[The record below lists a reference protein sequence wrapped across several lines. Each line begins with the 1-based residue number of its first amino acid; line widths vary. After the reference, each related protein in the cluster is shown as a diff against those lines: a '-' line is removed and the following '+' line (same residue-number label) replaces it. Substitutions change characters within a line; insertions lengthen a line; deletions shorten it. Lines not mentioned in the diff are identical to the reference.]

1 MKIKIILLL
10 TLFAATA
17 SATAQVAK
25 HRHEDPYNE
34 ADKYIE
40 SAVIPMGGKKGF
52 SFETRAGDFMLKP
65 YVLLQTA
72 GKFNWYDD
80 EQLGLDDQDNVAN
93 SGFEIPYAILGISG
107 RAFNKL
113 TFNLT
118 LNAAKSGGAL
128 LQQAWVDV
136 NLKDQIR
143 FRVGKFKTPFSQAYL
158 VTLGETLFP
167 VLPTSLT
174 SSVYMDRSLN
184 STPPTIATGFD
195 LGVMMHGLLGGKWEY
210 NLGVFNGT
218 GIDVNMAQKTLSD
231 DLGIPSLL
239 YAARVAFMPKGPI
252 PAHQGRI
259 DDLHNDKI
267 MFALSASYNVE
278 ANWQTTNDL
287 RQSQTNVLALCAVM
301 GGHSGVN
308 PDAVGGD
315 PSKISDQGPYWI
327 SSHHVYNQPQDPILN
342 ACKRLGLDNR
352 PENHVQVI
360 FDPAL
365 LDGNDGFLNMP
376 AVGLNYYI
384 MGYNLKLQAMY
395 QFLGRWGHATQ
406 DARELDD
413 LGLAQHSATVM
424 LQFSF

>member
-1 MKIKIILLL
+1 MKNKFLL
-10 TLFAATA
+10 TLILMLGSVFFAAA
-17 SATAQVAK
+17 ESPIVP
-25 HRHEDPYNE
+25 EPYD

-40 SAVIPMGGKKGF
+40 SDVVPLAGRKGF
-52 SFETRAGDFMLKP
+52 SFETKNGEFMLKP

-72 GKFNWYDD
+72 GKFNYYDD

-93 SGFEIPYAILGISG
+93 SGFEIPYAILGFSG

-118 LNAAKSGGAL
+118 INAAKTGASL

-136 NLKDQIR
+136 NLKDQLR
-143 FRVGKFKTPFSQAYL
+143 FRVGKFKTPFNQAYL

-167 VLPTSLT
+167 TLPTSLT
-174 SSVYMDRSLN
+174 TSLYMGRSIN
-184 STPPTIATGFD
+184 STPPTFATGFD

-210 NLGVFNGT
+210 NVGIFNGT
-218 GIDVNMAQKTLSD
+218 GIDVNLAQKTLSD

-239 YAARVAFMPKGPI
+239 YAGRIAYMPNGPI
-252 PAHQGRI
+252 PGHQGRI
-259 DDLHNDKI
+259 DDLHSEKL

-278 ANWQTTNDL
+278 ANWQTTNDF
-287 RQSQTNVLALCAVM
+287 
-301 GGHSGVN
+301 
-308 PDAVGGD
+308 
-315 PSKISDQGPYWI
+315 
-327 SSHHVYNQPQDPILN
+327 
-342 ACKRLGLDNR
+342 RLGFEFTYLKNRLYLSAEAYFLNSDFVERQRSGAYYNYIGGYVQAGYFVSKKLQPAVRWDFLDRNS
-352 PENHVQVI
+352 
-360 FDPAL
+360 L
-365 LDGNDGFLNMP
+365 GMDGFLNMP

-413 LGLAQHSATVM
+413 LGLAQHGAVVM
-424 LQFSF
+424 MQFSF

>member
-10 TLFAATA
+10 TLLAATA

-218 GIDVNMAQKTLSD
+218 GIDVNLAQKTLSD

-287 RQSQTNVLALCAVM
+287 RLGFEFTYLKNRLYLGAEAYYLSSDLVKRQRVNHTYRYI
-301 GGHSGVN
+301 GGY
-308 PDAVGGD
+308 AQVGYFVT
-315 PSKISDQGPYWI
+315 PKLQ
-327 SSHHVYNQPQDPILN
+327 
-342 ACKRLGLDNR
+342 
-352 PENHVQVI
+352 
-360 FDPAL
+360 PAL
-365 LDGNDGFLNMP
+365 RWDFMDRNSTDTDGFLNMP

-406 DARELDD
+406 NARELDD

>member
-10 TLFAATA
+10 TLLAATA

-143 FRVGKFKTPFSQAYL
+143 FRVGK
-158 VTLGETLFP
+158 
-167 VLPTSLT
+167 
-174 SSVYMDRSLN
+174 
-184 STPPTIATGFD
+184 
-195 LGVMMHGLLGGKWEY
+195 
-210 NLGVFNGT
+210 
-218 GIDVNMAQKTLSD
+218 
-231 DLGIPSLL
+231 
-239 YAARVAFMPKGPI
+239 
-252 PAHQGRI
+252 
-259 DDLHNDKI
+259 
-267 MFALSASYNVE
+267 
-278 ANWQTTNDL
+278 
-287 RQSQTNVLALCAVM
+287 
-301 GGHSGVN
+301 
-308 PDAVGGD
+308 
-315 PSKISDQGPYWI
+315 
-327 SSHHVYNQPQDPILN
+327 
-342 ACKRLGLDNR
+342 
-352 PENHVQVI
+352 
-360 FDPAL
+360 
-365 LDGNDGFLNMP
+365 
-376 AVGLNYYI
+376 
-384 MGYNLKLQAMY
+384 
-395 QFLGRWGHATQ
+395 
-406 DARELDD
+406 
-413 LGLAQHSATVM
+413 
-424 LQFSF
+424 

>member
-93 SGFEIPYAILGISG
+93 
-107 RAFNKL
+107 
-113 TFNLT
+113 
-118 LNAAKSGGAL
+118 SGGAL

-218 GIDVNMAQKTLSD
+218 GIDVNMAQKT
-231 DLGIPSLL
+231 
-239 YAARVAFMPKGPI
+239 AK
-252 PAHQGRI
+252 
-259 DDLHNDKI
+259 
-267 MFALSASYNVE
+267 E
-278 ANWQTTNDL
+278 
-287 RQSQTNVLALCAVM
+287 
-301 GGHSGVN
+301 
-308 PDAVGGD
+308 
-315 PSKISDQGPYWI
+315 
-327 SSHHVYNQPQDPILN
+327 
-342 ACKRLGLDNR
+342 
-352 PENHVQVI
+352 
-360 FDPAL
+360 
-365 LDGNDGFLNMP
+365 
-376 AVGLNYYI
+376 
-384 MGYNLKLQAMY
+384 
-395 QFLGRWGHATQ
+395 
-406 DARELDD
+406 
-413 LGLAQHSATVM
+413 
-424 LQFSF
+424 

>member
-1 MKIKIILLL
+1 MKIKIIFLL
-10 TLFAATA
+10 TLCAAA
-17 SATAQVAK
+17 VQAAAQIKQAEVAADK
-25 HRHEDPYNE
+25 YDD

-52 SFETRAGDFMLKP
+52 SFQTKAGDFMLKP

-93 SGFEIPYAILGISG
+93 SGFEIPYAILGFSG

-118 LNAAKSGGAL
+118 LNAAKTGGAL

-167 VLPTSLT
+167 MLPTSLT

-184 STPPTIATGFD
+184 STPPTFATGFD

-218 GIDVNMAQKTLSD
+218 GIDVNLAQKTLSD

-239 YAARVAFMPKGPI
+239 YAARVAYMPKGP
-252 PAHQGRI
+252 
-259 DDLHNDKI
+259 L
-267 MFALSASYNVE
+267 
-278 ANWQTTNDL
+278 
-287 RQSQTNVLALCAVM
+287 
-301 GGHSGVN
+301 
-308 PDAVGGD
+308 
-315 PSKISDQGPYWI
+315 
-327 SSHHVYNQPQDPILN
+327 
-342 ACKRLGLDNR
+342 
-352 PENHVQVI
+352 
-360 FDPAL
+360 
-365 LDGNDGFLNMP
+365 
-376 AVGLNYYI
+376 
-384 MGYNLKLQAMY
+384 
-395 QFLGRWGHATQ
+395 
-406 DARELDD
+406 
-413 LGLAQHSATVM
+413 
-424 LQFSF
+424 

>member
-25 HRHEDPYNE
+25 HHHEDPYND

-210 NLGVFNGT
+210 NLGVYNGT

-231 DLGIPSLL
+231 DLG
-239 YAARVAFMPKGPI
+239 
-252 PAHQGRI
+252 
-259 DDLHNDKI
+259 
-267 MFALSASYNVE
+267 
-278 ANWQTTNDL
+278 
-287 RQSQTNVLALCAVM
+287 
-301 GGHSGVN
+301 
-308 PDAVGGD
+308 
-315 PSKISDQGPYWI
+315 
-327 SSHHVYNQPQDPILN
+327 
-342 ACKRLGLDNR
+342 
-352 PENHVQVI
+352 
-360 FDPAL
+360 
-365 LDGNDGFLNMP
+365 
-376 AVGLNYYI
+376 
-384 MGYNLKLQAMY
+384 
-395 QFLGRWGHATQ
+395 
-406 DARELDD
+406 
-413 LGLAQHSATVM
+413 LAQHSATVM